1 MRKLTFLLACLM
13 LVSLGLVNAQSRSVT
28 GNVFSVDD
36 GQPVIGAT
44 VLVKGTTLG
53 TITDTDGKF
62 KINVPENAKTLV
74 ITYVGMKTVEVEAK
88 NNLSVRL
95 ESDSRQMQEVVV
107 VATPFGIKK
116 QKNEIGYAA
125 TTITNKFI
133 TQANSTNVQQALN
146 GKVSGVNVTTTNS
159 GVFENAKI
167 NIRGIRSLTG
177 NNQPMLVVDG
187 SPVNLGYLSSIPP
200 DDIED
205 MTVLKSAA
213 SAAVYGPDAVNGV
226 IMVTTKKGS
235 GTDKLKVTLSSSLQ
249 VTKVAFF
256 PKYQKQFGAGA
267 GEVLDAYGNYGYVPY
282 ENQQFGPRFDGTTK
296 QIGVVLADGTYQSGP
311 YTNAHYSD
319 KEKFWNSGSTFQNSI
334 SLAGKDFF
342 FSLSNADIKGVMP
355 SDKNSRTALRF
366 NSGKTYGKF
375 SINYNIDYT
384 HQDWDV
390 VNESGLSNLFAS
402 SSSYNGSVF
411 FAVMQTASNVPLL
424 QYKDLNSKY
433 GQYSNYQ
440 NEFGL
445 NPYWIIG
452 SLRQKGTQHD
462 LIGNVN
468 ATYKFAD
475 WLQLDAKLSS
485 NMSFQSWKNTSA
497 PIEVSDWAQANR
509 NVTQYT
515 PTLGKV
521 LDGMYQ
527 YSRINFDYY
536 LSGEKKLTDDFGVK
550 YLAGGTVR
558 VNEAKDVELGGN
570 NLVVPYLYNISVRS
584 GDASVS
590 STSNNKYVQLNSANG
605 NVSSR
610 SMGAYATLG
619 INYKKWAFVELTG
632 RNDWDSR
639 LVAANRSF
647 FYPGA
652 NASLVLSDAL
662 PSIKNEANGISFLKL
677 RGSVTKSGNVNI
689 DPYALSATYSPSSG
703 FPYGSNAGFTA
714 NATTPNKNLKPEF
727 VTTTEGGFELGLF
740 DNRVN
745 FESTYFFQN
754 CTNQILSVSQSDATG
769 YPYALAN
776 AADFNNYGVEMDLNL
791 NPLVKIG
798 KGRISLKLNAT
809 YNNNKV
815 TKTLNNTTVVI
826 GGTDNF
832 ASSGLQQSGSSPTV
846 SNVAIVGQP
855 AFMFQMTDYAR
866 DPQGHVIVDKTTG
879 YPSQSSAMV
888 TLGRTLPLWVLG
900 FTPTYSIGNL
910 SVSMTWDY
918 KGGHYFYAG
927 MGSDEDF
934 AGISARSAEYGRNRF
949 VFPNS
954 VYDSGKK
961 NTDGTTIYTANTNIL
976 VKDGNAGFWTG
987 GTTNAQIATNY
998 FASAA
1003 AWRLREVNITYTL
1016 PAKLIHQIKGLER
1029 VTVSAVGKNLLLF
1042 VPKSNQWGDPE
1053 FNYSSTGNTSGISS
1067 SFQTPAS
1074 RNFGGTLTVQF

>member
-1 MRKLTFLLACLM
+1 MRKLTFLLACLI
-13 LVSLGLVNAQSRSVT
+13 LVGVGLVNAQSRSIT
-28 GNVFSVDD
+28 GNVFSADD

-44 VLVKGTTLG
+44 VMVKGTTIG

-62 KINVPENAKTLV
+62 KINVPANAKNLL
-74 ITYVGMKTVEVEAK
+74 ISFVGMKTVDVVAV
-88 NNLSVRL
+88 NNISIKL
-95 ESDSRQMQEVVV
+95 ESDSKQMDEVVV

-133 TQANSTNVQQALN
+133 TQANATNVQQALN

-200 DDIED
+200 DDID
-205 MTVLKSAA
+205 DITVLKSAA

-256 PKYQKQFGAGA
+256 PKYQKEFGAGA
-267 GEVLDAYGNYGYVPY
+267 GETLDKWGNYLYVPY
-282 ENQQFGPRFDGTTK
+282 ENQQYGPRFDGSTQ
-296 QIGVVLADGTYQSGP
+296 QIGLVLSDGSSQSGP

-319 KEKFWNSGSTFQNSI
+319 KVKFWNSGSTFQNSI
-334 SLAGKDFF
+334 SLSGKDFF

-355 SDKNSRTALRF
+355 NDKNQRTALRF
-366 NSGKTYGKF
+366 NAGKTYGKF

-390 VNESGLSNLFAS
+390 VNESALPSLFAS

-424 QYKDLNSKY
+424 QYKDWQNNKFA
-433 GQYSNYQ
+433 QYSNYQ
-440 NEFGL
+440 NDFGL
-445 NPYWIIG
+445 SPYWIVG
-452 SLRQKGTQHD
+452 NLRQKGTQHD
-462 LIGNVN
+462 IIGNVN
-468 ATYKFAD
+468 ATYKFAN

-485 NMSFQSWKNTSA
+485 NMSFQSWKNTTA
-497 PIEVSDWAQANR
+497 PIVVSDWAHANR
-509 NVTQYT
+509 NPTQYT
-515 PTLGKV
+515 STLGKV

-527 YSRINFDYY
+527 YQRINFDYY
-536 LSGEKKLTDDFGVK
+536 LSGEKKITDDFGIK
-550 YLAGGTVR
+550 YLAGGTMR
-558 VNEAKDVELGGN
+558 RNEAKDIELGGS

-590 STSNNKYVQLNSANG
+590 SSSNNNFVQLANA
-605 NVSSR
+605 NITSS
-610 SMGAYATLG
+610 SLGAYATLG
-619 INYKKWAFVELTG
+619 FNYKKWAFVELTG

-639 LVAANRSF
+639 LMASNRSF

-652 NASLVLSDAL
+652 NASLVVSDAL
-662 PSIKNEANGISFLKL
+662 PSIKNEEQGLSFLKL
-677 RGSVTKSGNVNI
+677 RGSVTKSGNVNFN
-689 DPYALSATYSPSSG
+689 PYALSATYSPSSG

-714 NATTPNKNLKPEF
+714 NATIPNKDLKPEF
-727 VTTTEGGFELGLF
+727 VTTTEAGFEVGF
-740 DNRVN
+740 FNNRVN
-745 FESTYFFQN
+745 FESTYFFQK

-798 KGRISLKLNAT
+798 RGRISLKLNAT

-815 TKTLNNTTVVI
+815 TRTLNNTTVVI

-832 ASSGLQQSGSSPTV
+832 AASGLQQSGSSPTV

-866 DPQGHVIVDKTTG
+866 DPQGHVIVNKTTG
-879 YPSQSSAMV
+879 YPSESSSTV

-900 FTPTYSIGNL
+900 FTPTYSIDNF
-910 SVSMTWDY
+910 SFSMTWDF

-954 VYDSGKK
+954 VYDSGEK
-961 NTDGTTIYTANTNIL
+961 NSDGSIKYVANTNIL

-987 GTTNAQIATNY
+987 GTTNTQIATNY

-1016 PAKLIHQIKGLER
+1016 PAKLIHQVKGLER

-1042 VPKSNQWGDPE
+1042 FPKSNQWGDPE

-1074 RNFGGTLTVQF
+1074 RYFGGTLTVQF